1 MTAVRSLFRP
11 APVALLVALGAA
23 GTAPAAQED
32 AAREGMEFFEKK
44 IRPVLSERCYSCHSA
59 QAGKVKGG
67 LHIDTRE
74 GLLRGGHLGPAVVP
88 GHPEKSVLLLAIKH
102 ADPDLKMPPKTK
114 LPPEVVRDFETWIAR
129 GAPDPRHADVG
140 AGARKGAIDWEEGR
154 RFWSFRP
161 LADPPAPEVRDRSWP
176 ESPIDRFILAKLE
189 EKGLKPAPDA
199 DKRTLL
205 RRVTFDLTGLPPTPE
220 EMEAFLADDAPD
232 AFARVVERLLAS
244 PHYGE
249 RWGRHWLDVVRYADT
264 AGDNSD
270 FPIPQ
275 MYRYRNWVIRAFNED
290 KPYGDFIREQLA
302 GDLLPWKTW
311 EERNEKVVATGY
323 LALARRFGS
332 RVDDYP
338 WHLTIE
344 DTIDNLGRTFLGL
357 TINCARCHDHKF
369 DPISQED
376 YYGLYGIFAGT
387 RYPWPGIELQQYQR
401 DLVPLA
407 PPEVVE
413 TALRA
418 REERRQGLEDEL
430 KRLEAEKKAV
440 DRAVAEAALPSD
452 GEAARA
458 RERAEELAR
467 AIGAVRRERDLL
479 PKTPLPFETAY
490 AVSEGPPVRSV
501 RVHLKGDP
509 ARLGAEVPRR
519 FLTLLGARRVPDTEK
534 GSGRLHLAEWLADP
548 SNALAARV
556 VVNRIWN
563 YHFGRGIVPTPSD
576 FGKQGKPP
584 THPELLDW
592 LARRFLEDGGSFKA
606 MHRRILLSRTYRMSG
621 DDVPAGAA
629 VDPANELFWRYPRRR
644 LEAEAIR
651 DAMLAVSGGLDRTPG
666 GPHPF
671 PPSTEWAFT
680 QHKPF
685 IAVYESPR
693 RSVYLMTQRIRR
705 HPFFGLFDGAD
716 PSASTAHRG
725 ASTTPL
731 QALWFFNDPFVHEQ
745 ARLLAARLRREAADP
760 EARLERAYLLC
771 FGRPPDSEEREAAR
785 GYLEETARALGGE
798 APAWESFARVLLRS
812 GEFIYL
818 R

>member
-1 MTAVRSLFRP
+1 MQSVFRP
-11 APVALLVALGAA
+11 APAVLLLALGAWGA
-23 GTAPAAQED
+23 GPAAQED

-44 IRPVLSERCYSCHSA
+44 IRPVLAERCYSCHSA

-74 GLLRGGHLGPAVVP
+74 GLLRGGHLGPAIVP
-88 GHPEKSVLLLAIKH
+88 GQPEKSVLLLAIKH

-114 LPPEVVRDFETWIAR
+114 LPPEIVRDFETWIAL
-129 GAPDPRHADVG
+129 GAPDPRHAD
-140 AGARKGAIDWEEGR
+140 AGAAAHKGAIDWEEGR

-189 EKGLKPAPDA
+189 EKGLRPAPDA
-199 DKRTLL
+199 DRRTLL
-205 RRVTFDLTGLPPTPE
+205 RRATFDLTGLPPTPE
-220 EMEAFLADDAPD
+220 EMEAFLADDSPD
-232 AFARVVERLLAS
+232 AFAKVVERLLAS

-275 MYRYRNWVIRAFNED
+275 VYRYRNWVIRAFNED
-290 KPYGDFIREQLA
+290 KPYGDFIREQIA

-311 EERNEKVVATGY
+311 EERCAKVVATGY

-376 YYGLYGIFAGT
+376 YYGLYGILAGT

-418 REERRQGLEDEL
+418 REERRKALEDEL

-440 DRAVAEAALPSD
+440 DRAAAEAALPSD

-458 RERAEELAR
+458 RERAEELGR

-490 AVSEGPPVRSV
+490 AVSEGSPVASV

-509 ARLGAEVPRR
+509 ARPGAEVPRR
-519 FLTLLGARRVPDTEK
+519 FLTVFGARRVPDTEK

-556 VVNRIWN
+556 AANRIWTW
-563 YHFGRGIVPTPSD
+563 HFGRGIVPTPSD

-621 DDVPAGAA
+621 DDVPANAA

-671 PPSTEWAFT
+671 PPPTEWGFT

-725 ASTTPL
+725 TSTTPL
-731 QALWFFNDPFVHEQ
+731 QALWFFNDRFVHEQ
-745 ARLLAARLRREAADP
+745 ARLLAGRLRSETEDA
-760 EARLERAYLLC
+760 ETRLQRAYLLC
-771 FGRPPDSEEREAAR
+771 FGRPPDSEERQAAR
-785 GYLEETARALGGE
+785 GYLDEAARAFGGE
-798 APAWESFARVLLRS
+798 AAAWESFARVLLRS
-812 GEFIYL
+812 SEFIYI

>member
-1 MTAVRSLFRP
+1 MTAVRSVFRTAP
-11 APVALLVALGAA
+11 AVLLVALGASGA
-23 GTAPAAQED
+23 VPAAQED
-32 AAREGMEFFEKK
+32 AAPEGMEFFEKK
-44 IRPVLSERCYSCHSA
+44 IRPVLAERCYSCHSA

-114 LPPEVVRDFETWIAR
+114 LPPEIVRDFETWIAR
-129 GAPDPRHADVG
+129 GAPDPRHADAG
-140 AGARKGAIDWEEGR
+140 AAARKGAIDWEEGR

-161 LADPPAPEVRDRSWP
+161 LADPPAPAVRDRSWP
-176 ESPIDRFILAKLE
+176 ESPIDHFILAKLE
-189 EKGLKPAPDA
+189 KKGLRPAPDA

-205 RRVTFDLTGLPPTPE
+205 RRATFDLTGLPPTPE
-220 EMEAFLADDAPD
+220 EMEVFLADDAPD
-232 AFARVVERLLAS
+232 AFAKVVERLLAS

-290 KPYGDFIREQLA
+290 KSYGHFIREQLA

-311 EERNEKVVATGY
+311 DERNEKVVATGY
-323 LALARRFGS
+323 LAQARRFGS

-376 YYGLYGIFAGT
+376 YYGLYGILAGT

-418 REERRQGLEDEL
+418 REERRKALEDEL

-440 DRAVAEAALPSD
+440 DRALAEAAIPSD

-458 RERAEELAR
+458 RERAEELGR
-467 AIGAVRRERDLL
+467 SIGAVRRERDLV

-490 AVSEGPPVRSV
+490 AVSEGPPVGSA

-519 FLTLLGARRVPDTEK
+519 FLTVFGAPRVPDGQK

-621 DDVPAGAA
+621 DDVPANLA

-671 PPSTEWAFT
+671 PPPTEWGFT
-680 QHKPF
+680 EHKPF

-693 RSVYLMTQRIRR
+693 RSVYLMTQRLQR

-725 ASTTPL
+725 ISTTPL

-745 ARLLAARLRREAADP
+745 AQLLAARLRSEAGDA

-771 FGRPPDSEEREAAR
+771 FGRPPDSEERQAARSYLEEAAR
-785 GYLEETARALGGE
+785 TFGGE
-798 APAWESFARVLLRS
+798 AAAWESFARVLLRS
-812 GEFIYL
+812 SEFIYI